1 MSGDSPQRAKMFV
14 ERRHLDGM
22 PARCGRSQVIFAGDE
37 QEREM
42 MSKLWPYIGKLSISR
57 LAGLGFVFIGL
68 VGILD
73 YLSGSE
79 LSFSIFYMAPI
90 AFLAWFVGRRIGI
103 LGSVVAAI
111 LWLLVD
117 LRVHPLYSHPL
128 IPYWNALVRFGF
140 FLIVTYA
147 LSALKAARV
156 RQEELTQFIVHDLRA
171 PLANVITGLQILQE
185 ISSNTMDEAQKT
197 LVDMGI
203 LASDRMLTLINSLLD
218 LARLENGRMPLNP
231 KQSDVKN
238 VVESAIKQVS
248 AWAARSHITLV
259 SELAPH
265 VETVYMDPDLTL
277 RVLINL
283 ISNAIKFS
291 QPNSA
296 ITVRVV
302 PAEADSLLAFSVADQ
317 GRGIPKEWA
326 DKVFDKFVQV
336 EARRAGSTVGSGLG
350 LTFCRLAIEAQGG
363 RISLE
368 SEVDKGTI
376 ITFTLPIVP
385 T

>member
-1 MSGDSPQRAKMFV
+1 MFV

>member
-1 MSGDSPQRAKMFV
+1 
-14 ERRHLDGM
+14 
-22 PARCGRSQVIFAGDE
+22 
-37 QEREM
+37 

>member
-1 MSGDSPQRAKMFV
+1 MSGDSPQRTKMFE
-14 ERRHLDGM
+14 ERCHLDGM